1 MFKVKVPATSANM
14 GPGFDCIGIALDL
27 YNEVEVYESVQFL
40 CLLFNY
46 DAILLLDS
54 SALTESSLKAFSRE
68 KHANTITIAN
78 GKAAAIEAI

>member
-1 MFKVKVPATSANM
+1 M
-14 GPGFDCIGIALDL
+14 G
-27 YNEVEVYESVQFL
+27 SVQFL
-40 CLLFNY
+40 FLLNY

-54 SALTESSLKAFSRE
+54 SALTESSRKAFSRE